1 MNIITPKILKGTR
14 DFLPKDMAKR
24 DFVLEKIKKV
34 FNCFGYGTID
44 TPAIEY
50 AETLLGKYGEEGTK
64 LVYSFKDNGGR
75 SVALRYDQTVPFA
88 RFVSQYYPL
97 LVMPFKRYQ
106 ISKVWRADK
115 PSQGRYREFTQC
127 DIDIIGTNNILSEG
141 EVATVIYNVFTEL
154 GFDNFVIKFNSRV
167 LINNILQ
174 NLEISAS
181 VQPEVMR
188 SLDKFMKIGA
198 EGIKKELGV
207 ILSLEK
213 IEKLLKLVDSQGSN
227 KDKLEL
233 FANYNIKEIKD
244 FLDLCGK
251 FGIPDKNIEFDPSL
265 VRGLDYY
272 TGLVFEV
279 YIPDLLEI
287 GAVCS
292 GGRYDNLCSLFS
304 SRQLSGVGVS
314 FGFDRVVLAMERL
327 NLIPEIVQS
336 SEVLVTYFNNDM
348 LSDAIR
354 IVSDLRQAGVKTEIY
369 FEPQKLD
376 KQIKYADKNN
386 IPYVIIFGPDEQKK
400 DEVMVRIMN
409 TRKQKSVPR
418 KQLVSYITQYYAS
431 R

>member
-1 MNIITPKILKGTR
+1 MDIITPKILKGTR

-24 DFVLEKIKKV
+24 NFVLEKIKMV
-34 FNCFGYGTID
+34 FSCFGYGTID

-50 AETLLGKYGEEGTK
+50 AETLLGKYGEEGAK

-115 PSQGRYREFTQC
+115 PAQGRYREFTQC
-127 DIDIIGTNNILSEG
+127 DVDIVGTKNILSEG
-141 EVATVIYNVFTEL
+141 EIAAVIYNVFSEL
-154 GFDNFVIKFNSRV
+154 GFDNFVIKFNSRI
-167 LINNILQ
+167 LINNILKNFEIP
-174 NLEISAS
+174 NL
-181 VQPEVMR
+181 VQIEVMK
-188 SLDKFMKIGA
+188 SLDKFMKVGV
-198 EGIKKELGV
+198 EGLKKELQV
-207 ILSLEK
+207 VLSSEK
-213 IEKLLKLVDSQGSN
+213 IEQLLSCINLQGSN
-227 KDKLEL
+227 EDKLNKL
-233 FANYNIKEIKD
+233 SGYNIGEIKD
-244 FLDLCGK
+244 FLDVCDK
-251 FGIPDKNIEFDPSL
+251 FGIPNKNIDFDPSL

-279 YIPDLLEI
+279 YIKDLLEI

-304 SRQLSGVGVS
+304 SKQLSGVGVS
-314 FGFDRVVLAMERL
+314 FGFDRILLAMEKFG
-327 NLIPEIVQS
+327 LIPEVTQS

-348 LSDAIR
+348 LSEIIGIA
-354 IVSDLRQAGVKTEIY
+354 SDLRKAGIKTEIY

-386 IPYVIIFGPDEQKK
+386 IPYVIIFGPDEEKEDK
-400 DEVMVRIMN
+400 VVLKIMES
-409 TRKQKSVPR
+409 RRQESLSR
-418 KQLVSYITQYYAS
+418 QQLVSYLIQNKKF
-431 R
+431 